1 MICNTKSYWDGA
13 NWPKNMT
20 KLWKEIFGK
29 TGHESNERNGRI
41 TLLKRS
47 SLRMSILACREPSWD
62 YYGVFGYRWG
72 PEAPLVRFPNSYS
85 WNVTIRHQ
93 TFPCFA
99 FLLDALTECNE
110 KHNVDFKIYAS
121 ISQHIISILNGWL
134 PHTWH
139 VWYLTHKIVTPD
151 KLYEIQSIL
160 QVHHVCIWDVRLCL
174 EFCVWCPFPTKL
186 HTYWQRDTP
195 HFAIL

>member
-1 MICNTKSYWDGA
+1 MRTA
-13 NWPKNMT
+13 
-20 KLWKEIFGK
+20 
-29 TGHESNERNGRI
+29 RI

-85 WNVTIRHQ
+85 WNVTIRHH
-93 TFPCFA
+93 TLPCFA
-99 FLLDALTECNE
+99 FLLGALTECNE

-139 VWYLTHKIVTPD
+139 IWYLPHKIV
-151 KLYEIQSIL
+151 
-160 QVHHVCIWDVRLCL
+160 
-174 EFCVWCPFPTKL
+174 KL
-186 HTYWQRDTP
+186 HLTNCTKYNLYCKFTMFASGTSDSAWNSVFGALSPRSCTHIDGGTP
-195 HFAIL
+195 RTLPFCKIYGVVQHC